1 MPDLHKCLV
10 NTIIYNNTIYVSF
23 QYNVSLLVLVV
34 VPIIEV
40 IKHDLIQQSP
50 CSGNIVSFW
59 ILYYNKQFCD
69 EILEANSSAHN
80 LLHSYYNHSL
90 YNHIGNSEF
99 LIQ

>member
-1 MPDLHKCLV
+1 MPDLHECLV
-10 NTIIYNNTIYVSF
+10 NTIIYNSTIYVSF

-50 CSGNIVSFW
+50 HSGPVVSFRT
-59 ILYYNKQFCD
+59 LYYNKQFCG
-69 EILEANSSAHN
+69 EILEVNSSAHN

-90 YNHIGNSEF
+90 CDPIGNTEF